1 MQDYFKKYLTEHI
14 FLIENIKNNDLFL
27 NKVEICSNKIISA
40 LNKNKKIIFAGNG
53 GSAAEAQHMSAEL
66 VGKLNL
72 DRNALKS
79 ISLTTDTS
87 IMTSIAND
95 YDFKYLF
102 SRQIEALG
110 EKGDILIVYSTS
122 GKSKNIKQAIKV
134 AVEKKIFVI
143 GLCGQNGFQ
152 SNNCDIELKVS
163 SIKTSII
170 QEAHNLLGHMIF
182 SKVEEE
188 IFCKKK
194 IK

>member
-1 MQDYFKKYLTEHI
+1 MRNYFKKYISEH
-14 FLIENIKNNDLFL
+14 LLLVENIKNDDLIL
-27 NKVEICSNKIISA
+27 NKIQICCDKIFTA
-40 LNKNKKIIFAGNG
+40 LSKNKKIIFAGNG

-72 DRNALKS
+72 ERHALKS

-110 EKGDILIVYSTS
+110 EKDDILIIYSTS
-122 GKSKNIKQAIKV
+122 GRSKNVIQAINV
-134 AVEKKIFVI
+134 ALEKKIFVI
-143 GLCGQNGFQ
+143 GLTGQSGFQ
-152 SNNCDIELKVS
+152 SNNCDIELKIPS
-163 SIKTSII
+163 FKTSLI
-170 QEAHNLLGHMIF
+170 QEAHNILGHMIF

-188 IFCKKK
+188 IFNKKQ
-194 IK
+194 I